1 MSTQNYGN
9 TMSQIEEIKGV
20 VSQIVTLLGDSAQEL
35 SGDTEFL
42 RATKKV
48 AFIDKRMNLVDEDL
62 APPNPISTIHT
73 HLSRA
78 KEQIVSYVTSKDK
91 ATFGQ
96 FLSSIN
102 EAIPVLSSLPVLS
115 NVELDN
121 VTHSFSELTAQK
133 LTELEQRTH
142 ALNAEQ
148 GRLMG
153 DFQKEWRELIDG
165 NEEKDIAGA
174 KKDVEA
180 EIKKLNDRMNLAFD
194 GEGDN
199 MGWAALANEKLKE
212 IEGVKARAKELGVL
226 IADGTTSG
234 SYREQAK
241 IEVEAY
247 KSWRKLTIGIA
258 ALWFVAIFSN
268 SFLTFIDPIV
278 YALWGFE
285 LKIAEPATG
294 ADLLYERV
302 MSSLPFIAFAAW
314 TSSIASNHRKSAL
327 RYKQFELDLAAFEP
341 SLEHADPAARAQAK
355 LEFVKNT
362 FGKNHDITDPS
373 TAEFM
378 KKSFDNVTDI
388 AKTLAEKVKP

>member
-1 MSTQNYGN
+1 MSH
-9 TMSQIEEIKGV
+9 IEEIKGFV
-20 VSQIVTLLGDSAQEL
+20 AQIVTSLGDSAQEL
-35 SGDTEFL
+35 SGDTEYL

-48 AFIDKRMNLVDEDL
+48 AFISERMNLVDEDL
-62 APPNPISTIHT
+62 APPNLISTIHT

-78 KEQIVSYVTSKDK
+78 KEQIVSYVTSKEK

-133 LTELEQRTH
+133 LTELEQRVH

-148 GRLMG
+148 GKLMG

-165 NEEKDIAGA
+165 SAEKQIAGA
-174 KKDVEA
+174 KKDLDV
-180 EIKKLNDRMNLAFD
+180 EIKKLNDRIDLCFN
-194 GEGDN
+194 GEGEKK
-199 MGWAALANEKLKE
+199 GWTVLADEKLSE
-212 IEGVKARAKELGVL
+212 IDGVKERAKNLGVL

-234 SYREQAK
+234 SYREQAM

-258 ALWFVAIFSN
+258 VLWFVVIFSN

-362 FGKNHDITDPS
+362 FGKNHDVVDPTTADLFKKSLDGITDL
-373 TAEFM
+373 
-378 KKSFDNVTDI
+378 
-388 AKTLAEKVKP
+388 AKTLAEKIKP

>member
-1 MSTQNYGN
+1 
-9 TMSQIEEIKGV
+9 MSQIEEIKGF
-20 VSQIVTLLGDSAQEL
+20 VSQVVTSLGDSVQEL

-48 AFIDKRMNLVDEDL
+48 AFINERMNLVDEDL
-62 APPNPISTIHT
+62 APPNPISTIHSQ
-73 HLSRA
+73 LSRA
-78 KEQIVSYVTSKDK
+78 KELIVSYVTSKDK
-91 ATFGQ
+91 ATFVQ
-96 FLSSIN
+96 FLSPIN

-115 NVELDN
+115 DVELDN
-121 VTHSFSELTAQK
+121 VTHSFSELTAQR
-133 LTELEQRTH
+133 LAELEQRTH
-142 ALNAEQ
+142 DLNAEQ
-148 GRLMG
+148 GRLIG

-165 NEEKDIAGA
+165 STEKQIAGA
-174 KKDVEA
+174 KKDLDT
-180 EIKKLNDRMNLAFD
+180 EIKKLNDRFDLCFTGEDDIKGWTVLAD
-194 GEGDN
+194 
-199 MGWAALANEKLKE
+199 EKLSE
-212 IEGVKARAKELGVL
+212 IDGVKERAKNLGVL

-234 SYREQAK
+234 SYREQATV
-241 IEVEAY
+241 EVKAY

-258 ALWFVAIFSN
+258 VLWFVVIFSH

-278 YALWGFE
+278 YALWGFV

-355 LEFVKNT
+355 LEFVKTT
-362 FGKNHDITDPS
+362 FGKNHDVVDPTTADLLKNLINKLGEATNKLTD
-373 TAEFM
+373 
-378 KKSFDNVTDI
+378 KI
-388 AKTLAEKVKP
+388 KV